1 MTEAHIISLWAAY
14 VAGTVVGAVT
24 AEQSDIEWP
33 FALFVGLPTF
43 ALSVYVFYRGIV
55 TALGAP

>member
-14 VAGTVVGAVT
+14 VAGAVIGASSV
-24 AEQSDIEWP
+24 EWP
-33 FALFVGLPTF
+33 FVLFVGLPTF

-55 TALGAP
+55 TVLGAP